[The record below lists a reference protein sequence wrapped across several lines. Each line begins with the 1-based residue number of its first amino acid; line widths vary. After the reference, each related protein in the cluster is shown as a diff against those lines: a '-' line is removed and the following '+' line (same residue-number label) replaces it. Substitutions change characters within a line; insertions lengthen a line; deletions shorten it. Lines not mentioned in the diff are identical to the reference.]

1 MKFIFSTKT
10 FVNAEKVDNIY
21 LEGNLFKSDN
31 NEYFFFKPTLYEK
44 EKNIQE
50 YFQEFVKNKKYFISN
65 LNGEFILFYYNA
77 NKNNIFFATDR
88 LAKEI
93 GLYYFDGKD
102 LIITNSFWDGI
113 KAISPKAQ
121 DINIQSMK
129 EIIVYNRALLH
140 NTIINNYKFIEP
152 ATFMEI
158 KLNKNIEIKKKKYW
172 QFNFNVNDVLEIDEV
187 IYQIEKYFDSTF
199 KMLKNKY
206 FSKTRFGVGLSGG
219 LDSRLV
225 AYYCNKYNMKLIPYC
240 IGEKYYIYPI
250 KTRGYK
256 IAKKIADYFCLYDS
270 KFIEYNSES
279 YFRKLFYDIYYLPYT
294 NSSIEISPLMC
305 IPDFDIM
312 INGEHG
318 GVFFGEFNFRPLLN
332 YSKYTIHEYLLQFL
346 CHHQYKN
353 YVMNKNEETVALN
366 KVKDYISEIN
376 TDDRYKIFYQF
387 FFEIY
392 GSKSQRGF
400 FESNYGL
407 KKSYSH
413 FLDPNFFDY
422 FLTWDSKFLI
432 DRVLQKALFKKYY
445 TELSKIPDETYDAP
459 IFWREDSPKLWP
471 RRFWYALMNYLFKPA
486 LRRGYWLKRDKEFK
500 SMALKILS
508 KNIEFVKYN
517 FPNMN
522 FEEYLKKNPRAAA
535 NFIKMKVIAD
545 IIINKGY
552 DDIEYFING
561 YYRK

>member
-1 MKFIFSTKT
+1 MKFIFSTKP
-10 FVNAEKVDNIY
+10 FINAKKVNNIY
-21 LEGNLFKSDN
+21 LRGDLFKFNN

-93 GLYYFDGKD
+93 GLYYFNEKD
-102 LIITNSFWDGI
+102 LIITNSFWDGV

-129 EIIVYNRALLH
+129 EIIVHNRALLH

-158 KLNKNIEIKKKKYW
+158 KLNKNIEIKKEKYW
-172 QFNFNVNDVLEIDEV
+172 QFNFNINDTLEMDEV
-187 IYQIEKYFDSTF
+187 INQIEKYFDSTF

-206 FSKTRFGVGLSGG
+206 SPETKFGVGLSGG

-250 KTRGYK
+250 KTQGYK
-256 IAKKIADYFCLYDS
+256 VAKKIADYFCLDNF

-279 YFRKLFYDIYYLPYT
+279 YFRKLFYDIYYLPYI
-294 NSSIEISPLMC
+294 NSSIEINPLIH

-318 GVFFGEFNFRPLLN
+318 GVFFGEFDFRPLLN
-332 YSKYTIHEYLLQFL
+332 YSKLSLEKYLLEFL
-346 CHHQYKN
+346 CHYHKKEM
-353 YVMNKNEETVALN
+353 VMSKNEINIALN
-366 KVKDYISEIN
+366 KVKDYVQKIK
-376 TDDRYKIFYQF
+376 THDRYQIFYQF

-400 FESNYGL
+400 FESNYGF
-407 KKSYSH
+407 KKSYSP
-413 FLDPNFFDY
+413 FLNPKFFNY

-445 TELSKIPDETYDAP
+445 TELSKIPDENADAP
-459 IFWREDSPKLWP
+459 IFWRRNSPKSWLK
-471 RRFWYALMNYLFKPA
+471 RFYYALIVYIRKPA
-486 LRRGYWLKRDKEFK
+486 LRRNYWLKRDKEFK
-500 SMALKILS
+500 TLALKILS
-508 KNIEFVKYN
+508 KNVDFIKCN
-517 FPNMN
+517 FPHMN
-522 FEEYLKKNPRAAA
+522 FEIYIKENPRAAA

-545 IIINKGY
+545 IIINEGY
-552 DDIEYFING
+552 DDIEHFMNE
-561 YYRK
+561 YYR

>member
-1 MKFIFSTKT
+1 MKFIFSTKP
-10 FVNAEKVDNIY
+10 FINAEKVNNIY
-21 LEGNLFKSDN
+21 LKGDLFKSDN

-44 EKNIQE
+44 EKNIKE
-50 YFQEFVKNKKYFISN
+50 YFQNFIINKKQFVSN

-77 NKNNIFFATDR
+77 NKNNIFFTTDR

-93 GLYYFDGKD
+93 GLYYFDEKD
-102 LIITNSFWDGI
+102 LIITNSFWDGV

-129 EIIVYNRALLH
+129 EIIVHNRALLH

-158 KLNKNIEIKKKKYW
+158 YLNKNIEIKKKKYR
-172 QFNFNVNDVLEIDEV
+172 QFNFNVNDTLEIDEV
-187 IYQIEKYFDSTF
+187 INQIEKYFDSTF

-206 FSKTRFGVGLSGG
+206 SPKTKFGVGLSGG

-250 KTRGYK
+250 KTQGYK
-256 IAKKIADYFCLYDS
+256 VAKKIADYFCLDDF
-270 KFIEYNSES
+270 KFIQYNSES
-279 YFRKLFYDIYYLPYT
+279 YFRKLFYDINYLPYI
-294 NSSIEISPLMC
+294 NSSITINPLMH

-318 GVFFGEFNFRPLLN
+318 GVFFGEFDFRPLLN
-332 YSKYTIHEYLLQFL
+332 YSKLSLEKYLLEFL
-346 CHHQYKN
+346 CHHHKKEM
-353 YVMNKNEETVALN
+353 VMSKNEINIALN
-366 KVKDYISEIN
+366 KVKDYVQKIK
-376 TDDRYKIFYQF
+376 THDRYQIFYQF

-400 FESNYGL
+400 FESNYGF
-407 KKSYSH
+407 KKSYSL
-413 FLDPNFFDY
+413 FLNPKFFNY
-422 FLTWDSKFLI
+422 FLTWDSEFLI
-432 DRVLQKALFKKYY
+432 DRVLQRALFKKYY
-445 TELSKIPDETYDAP
+445 TDLSKIPDETPDAP
-459 IFWREDSPKLWP
+459 IFWRRNSPKSWLK
-471 RRFWYALMNYLFKPA
+471 RFYYALMVYIRKPA
-486 LRRGYWLKRDKEFK
+486 LRRAYWLKRDKEFK
-500 SMALKILS
+500 SLALKILS
-508 KNIEFVKYN
+508 KNVDFIKYN

-522 FEEYLKKNPRAAA
+522 FEIYIKENPRAAA

-545 IIINKGY
+545 IIINNGY
-552 DDIEYFING
+552 NDIEYFMNE
-561 YYRK
+561 YYR